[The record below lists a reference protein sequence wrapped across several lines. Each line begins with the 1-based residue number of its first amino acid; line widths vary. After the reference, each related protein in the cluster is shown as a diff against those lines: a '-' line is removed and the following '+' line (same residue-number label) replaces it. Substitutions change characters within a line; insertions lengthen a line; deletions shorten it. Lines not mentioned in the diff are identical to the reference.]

1 MMSQTHME
9 DIRFRLRAI
18 ELLKLLKKKYTYE
31 ELSKLT
37 NLPITVLNRY
47 VRGHVIPSTDRANK
61 LLKIFEKKYNLPK
74 EIQARIKINDDGS
87 FDNSNILTDI
97 LLLRMISRLIVQ
109 KFSNLKVNKILTA
122 AVDGIPL
129 AALVANEL
137 GVDLIVA
144 KSNKEV
150 GITKYIEESYSPS
163 SSRVLTTLFLPKQA
177 VSNKDKVLII
187 DDVIRTGRTE
197 LALVNLCRK
206 GGADVMGL
214 FNIIAIGKKWEK
226 NLKFDKSENII
237 VDTLIKIPE
246 PSS

>member
-1 MMSQTHME
+1 MSQTHMD
-9 DIRFRLRAI
+9 DIKFRLRAI

-47 VRGHVIPSTDRANK
+47 VRGHVIPSTDRAGK

-87 FDNSNILTDI
+87 FDNTNILNDI
-97 LLLRMISRLIVQ
+97 LLLRMIARLVVQ
-109 KFSNLKVNKILTA
+109 KFSHLKINKIMTA

-137 GVDLIVA
+137 GVDLIFA
-144 KSNKEV
+144 KPNKEV
-150 GITKYIEESYSPS
+150 GISKYIEESYSPS
-163 SSRVLTTLFLPKQA
+163 SSRVLTTLFLPKHII
-177 VSNKDKVLII
+177 SNKDKILII
-187 DDVIRTGRTE
+187 DDVIRTGRTQ
-197 LALVNLCRK
+197 LALVNLCKK
-206 GGADVMGL
+206 GGAEVMGL
-214 FNIIAIGKKWEK
+214 FNIIAIGKRWEK
-226 NLKFDKSENII
+226 TLKFDKSENII
-237 VDTLIKIPE
+237 TETLIKIAE

>member
-1 MMSQTHME
+1 MSQTHME

-47 VRGHVIPSTDRANK
+47 VRGHVIPSAERANK
-61 LLKIFEKKYNLPK
+61 LIKIFEKKYNLPK
-74 EIQARIKINDDGS
+74 EIQARIRIGEDGS
-87 FDNSNILTDI
+87 FDNSSIINDI
-97 LLLRMISRLIVQ
+97 LLLRMIARLIVQ

-137 GVDLIVA
+137 GVDLIIA

-150 GITKYIEESYSPS
+150 GISKYIEESYSPS

-177 VSNKDKVLII
+177 LSNKDKILVI

-206 GGADVMGL
+206 GGADVLGL
-214 FNIIAIGKKWEK
+214 FNIIAIGKRWEK

-237 VDTLIKIPE
+237 IESLIKIQE